1 MSEAA
6 SPSNRTPPTP
16 PAPDLDADFD
26 PPISQ
31 EEAESLAAA
40 AAPGLLPALGEDL
53 SCLGGG
59 LAAFA
64 GEGLVT
70 GAETDSEYEL
80 DDYDH
85 LDLGELLL
93 STTLREEVQRVLQ
106 RFLSPRRVLLRDKIT
121 FVLGTCSLV
130 AGAYFL
136 GYSPQKFYRL
146 YTAEGVAMLALRF
159 THYRWARQHY
169 YLLDWCY
176 LANAMLMLH
185 IWVYPTSLL
194 LAKVTFAHSFGPL
207 LWSILAFRNSI
218 VYHSL
223 DKMTSHFMH
232 LYPACVCWTIRWHT
246 ADPLAAHLREAGAEA
261 AAAWEGGSLRD
272 LVLLPMLPYLLWAV
286 LYYLKVFVISSRK
299 IQQKGYETLFQYST
313 QSRRSLFGSVV
324 LRFRPS
330 LQPLVYMCLHL
341 LLTLATMCLNQLWWR
356 SYAANTAFLACIF
369 AASAWSGA
377 TFYFDVFAARY
388 LASVG
393 IMARRRAGSASEGPS
408 QSEAGSDAKK
418 QR

>member
-1 MSEAA
+1 MA
-6 SPSNRTPPTP
+6 S
-16 PAPDLDADFD
+16 
-26 PPISQ
+26 
-31 EEAESLAAA
+31 
-40 AAPGLLPALGEDL
+40 PGLLPALGEDL
-53 SCLGGG
+53 GCLAGG

-64 GEGLVT
+64 GEGLAA

-80 DDYDH
+80 DDYEH
-85 LDLGELLL
+85 LDLGDLLVGVA
-93 STTLREEVQRVLQ
+93 LREEVQRVLQ
-106 RFLSPRRVLLRDKIT
+106 RFLSPHRVLLRDKIT

-130 AGAYFL
+130 GGAYFL
-136 GYSPQKFYRL
+136 GHSPQTFYRL
-146 YTAEGVAMLALRF
+146 YTAEGIAMLALRF
-159 THYRWARQHY
+159 THYRWSRQHY

-185 IWVYPTSLL
+185 IWVYPTNLL

-246 ADPLAAHLREAGAEA
+246 ADPLAAHLREAGPGV

-272 LVLLPMLPYLLWAV
+272 LVLLPMLPYMLWAV
-286 LYYLKVFVISSRK
+286 LYYLKVFVISSSK
-299 IQQKGYETLFQYST
+299 IQQRGYETLFQFST

-341 LLTLATMCLNQLWWR
+341 LLTLATMSLNQLWWR

-388 LASVG
+388 LASLG
-393 IMARRRAGSASEGPS
+393 IKARRRAGSASEAPS
-408 QSEAGSDAKK
+408 QSEVGSDAKK
-418 QR
+418 QH